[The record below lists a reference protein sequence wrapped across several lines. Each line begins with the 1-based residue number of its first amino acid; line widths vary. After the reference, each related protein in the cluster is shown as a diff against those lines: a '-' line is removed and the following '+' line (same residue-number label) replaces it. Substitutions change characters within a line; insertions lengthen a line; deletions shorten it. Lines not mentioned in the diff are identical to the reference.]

1 MTASELDVSFAH
13 FLPPIFRVVLM
24 TALCIL
30 GFAMDLQVLQYWDM
44 NIFLGAGPTLLPS
57 VSAVSYT
64 HLTLPTKRIV

>member
-44 NIFLGAGPTLLPS
+44 NIFLGAGPTLLP
-57 VSAVSYT
+57 VSYT
-64 HLTLPTKRIV
+64 HLTLPTSDLV